1 VNCTACHFEAPWLRA
16 ITDKQ
21 ELQMEVRKLLKQ
33 LDDQRRHIEALEAD
47 NRRLRK
53 RRTA

>member
-1 VNCTACHFEAPWLRA
+1 MSCSSCHFEAPWLRA
-16 ITDKQ
+16 ITEKQ
-21 ELQMEVRKLLKQ
+21 ERELEVRKLLKQ
-33 LDDQRRHIEALEAD
+33 IDDQRRHIEALEAD